1 MRRFV
6 LGWKML
12 GLEQS
17 LGSRIV
23 TYADDLVILCRRGK
37 AEEALQ
43 QLRKIMSRL
52 KPSRNRQQ
60 GVSGTR
66 QLHSDA
72 VAPVVAVQAQKPGVA
87 RAGPIHPRIFTGTL
101 GSYA

>member
-6 LGWKML
+6 MGWKML

-17 LGSRIV
+17 LGTRIV

-43 QLRKIMSRL
+43 QLPDRGHSK
-52 KPSRNRQQ
+52 KPQNWW
-60 GVSGTR
+60 VS
-66 QLHSDA
+66 
-72 VAPVVAVQAQKPGVA
+72 
-87 RAGPIHPRIFTGTL
+87 
-101 GSYA
+101 